1 MVLTC
6 IKTVDNTG
14 DLSLIT
20 LRNIYLTLY
29 LSDIATKK
37 VKKTLITK
45 NTYKTKFKK
54 RVWGGKDKSHVLLHF
69 KVTLRFNISQPRATI
84 KILSILIFDSN
95 I

>member
-14 DLSLIT
+14 DLSLIILWNT
-20 LRNIYLTLY
+20 YLTLY

-45 NTYKTKFKK
+45 NTCKTKNIWFACKSKK
-54 RVWGGKDKSHVLLHF
+54 FHQWLVFFNYFYEVYLDFLFGF
-69 KVTLRFNISQPRATI
+69 TFLRMA
-84 KILSILIFDSN
+84 L
-95 I
+95 

>member
-1 MVLTC
+1 MISIFQL
-6 IKTVDNTG
+6 
-14 DLSLIT
+14 LLRSLFGFSIWFHFSENGPIT
-20 LRNIYLTLY
+20 EFFE
-29 LSDIATKK
+29 
-37 VKKTLITK
+37 
-45 NTYKTKFKK
+45 KFKK